1 MNRLFTPRFFIMCG
15 FSFAVFLAALQLLPA
30 APFHILDL
38 GGTTFQSGLF
48 LAFLTYASAF
58 SAPVTGAIGD
68 RLGRRRVMITAALV
82 MAVLSMAY
90 GVITSI
96 PLLLAVVLV
105 HGVFWSSLLAAT
117 GAYMVT
123 TIPETRRAEGISYWG
138 LSSVIALAV
147 APPIGFWVYRF
158 GWLWLCIGC
167 AMLNLTMAVIA
178 WKLLDDA
185 GQIVAA
191 HPVTH
196 PRDLVDVRA
205 FLLSLTMF
213 LCTFGYGGVTSFSAL
228 FAESQAIVP
237 KSIFLTTMAIAI
249 LICRPLIGAH
259 ADRIGYKKVLVPAL
273 ALDCVGLTVLSSTSG
288 RAGMMAAAV
297 VFGAGFGIMWPVFSA
312 YLLQGVDSARRG
324 AMYGA
329 MLAAVDTGIGTGSMS
344 TGWLI
349 DRFGFS
355 LAFGVGAAVAALA
368 IPYFLLIDRAHAK
381 TRPFPHDRGPGE
393 PDPDVVRSVRTVD
406 EARSS

>member
-48 LAFLTYASAF
+48 LAFLTYASAC
-58 SAPVTGAIGD
+58 SAPLTGALGD
-68 RLGRRRVMITAALV
+68 RLGRRRVMITAAVV
-82 MAVLSMAY
+82 MTALSMAY

-96 PLLLAVVLV
+96 PLLLAVALV

-117 GAYMVT
+117 GAYMVSGV
-123 TIPETRRAEGISYWG
+123 IPETRRAEGIGYWG

-158 GWLWLCIGC
+158 GWLWLCLGC
-167 AMLNLTMAVIA
+167 AALNFTMAMIA

-205 FLLSLTMF
+205 LVLSVTMF
-213 LCTFGYGGVTSFSAL
+213 LCTFGYGAVTSFSAL

-237 KSIFLTTMAIAI
+237 KSIFLTAMALAI
-249 LICRPLIGAH
+249 LVCRPLVGAR

-273 ALDCVGLTVLSSTSG
+273 GLDFLGLAILSATAG
-288 RAGMMAAAV
+288 RAGMIAGALT
-297 VFGAGFGIMWPVFSA
+297 FGAGFGILWPVFSA
-312 YLLQGVDSARRG
+312 YLLQGVDPARRG

-349 DRFGFS
+349 DRAGFS
-355 LAFGVGAAVAALA
+355 LSFGVGAAVAALA
-368 IPYFLLIDRAHAK
+368 IPYFLLIDRVH
-381 TRPFPHDRGPGE
+381 
-393 PDPDVVRSVRTVD
+393 
-406 EARSS
+406 EARHRHRAKNEGR